1 MNKEQLVL
9 LNSYFFETLAML
21 YYIIIHE
28 NIKFHSTLHN
38 VYNNEII
45 ITKVIY
51 F

>member
-1 MNKEQLVL
+1 MNKEHLVL
-9 LNSYFFETLAML
+9 LNSYFFETLAIL

-28 NIKFHSTLHN
+28 NIKFHSSLHN

-45 ITKVIY
+45 VTKVIY